1 MQIYSVARNVL
12 GALGPRVK
20 VPVLDC
26 KKEKTKNT
34 TTTGH
39 HPDSGACLCNCCIKE
54 VSRCSKS
61 NSVRSRS

>member
-26 KKEKTKNT
+26 KKEKTKKYHNHRT
-34 TTTGH
+34 PPGQRRV
-39 HPDSGACLCNCCIKE
+39 P
-54 VSRCSKS
+54 V
-61 NSVRSRS
+61 

>member
-26 KKEKTKNT
+26 KKKKQKIPQPQVT
-34 TTTGH
+34 TRTAAR
-39 HPDSGACLCNCCIKE
+39 ACVIA
-54 VSRCSKS
+54 V
-61 NSVRSRS
+61 